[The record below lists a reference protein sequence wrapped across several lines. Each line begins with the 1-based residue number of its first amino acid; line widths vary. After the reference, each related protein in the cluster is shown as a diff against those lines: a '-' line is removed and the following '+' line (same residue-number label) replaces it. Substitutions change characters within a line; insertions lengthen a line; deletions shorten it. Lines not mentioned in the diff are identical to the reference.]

1 MLSCGAQCVYF
12 LENCAL
18 CAILLTK
25 LQLSHNVA
33 IAQKFA
39 IKYWAILNLRSA
51 EADHHSCKW

>member
-1 MLSCGAQCVYF
+1 VYF